1 MKKYSSIETDIV
13 VQSQLY
19 FFEQG
24 LNQDP
29 DCIKSIGDFLPG
41 VLLINDMGT
50 MENTYMN
57 MTGCNFLCKTREE
70 LNAMGPGYFT
80 DEVFCPQE
88 MRWII
93 EYFAGLIQRN
103 DAMEVTGF
111 HQKVRPSRNK
121 EWSHFYLS
129 GKLLRSDTKSCIYL
143 GLPSNPSNY
152 LMHKTQQS
160 LGADAISITLFQRF
174 STLTKRE
181 KEILGLITNGFT
193 ANQISEQLFLSRFT
207 IETHRKNIYKKLET
221 RKLSDLIRIANCFGL

>member
-1 MKKYSSIETDIV
+1 
-13 VQSQLY
+13 
-19 FFEQG
+19 
-24 LNQDP
+24 
-29 DCIKSIGDFLPG
+29 
-41 VLLINDMGT
+41 
-50 MENTYMN
+50 
-57 MTGCNFLCKTREE
+57 
-70 LNAMGPGYFT
+70 MGPEYFT

-93 EYFAGLIQRN
+93 EFFAGLIQRN
-103 DAMEVTGF
+103 DAMEVIGF

-152 LMHKTQQS
+152 LMHKTQQRV
-160 LGADAISITLFQRF
+160 GADAISVALFQRF
-174 STLTKRE
+174 SSLTKRE

-193 ANQISEQLFLSRFT
+193 AYQISEQLFLSRLT